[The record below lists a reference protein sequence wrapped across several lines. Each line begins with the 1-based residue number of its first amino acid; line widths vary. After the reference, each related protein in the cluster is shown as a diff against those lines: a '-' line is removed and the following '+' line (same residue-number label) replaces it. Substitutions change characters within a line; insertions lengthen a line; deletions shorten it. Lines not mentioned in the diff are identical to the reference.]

1 MVPRL
6 FGLRSAGLAACAA
19 ALCLPVHGDTMLSV
33 PVSGTSAAGNPV
45 SFMATL
51 SASGS
56 TLTIVLANVSQT
68 PTKATADVL
77 SSFYFDVFQDGVRP
91 TLSYASGAGQVYQV
105 RRNGDD
111 LYRPGGLPAGAT
123 DLRALAAG
131 AGTWQFR
138 SWNTSSPP
146 GPLNVSLP
154 PKLGFGIG
162 TVGNSAFNPNGF
174 FPLWVDQADYTLYS
188 TGTFAGIDPVGNLAN
203 RLLVKGTAT
212 FAFTGLDP
220 QRPVDFG
227 EPFVFGLGTTPDSMI
242 VFTPEPFAT
251 ALLVPGLIA
260 LLIGRLIRRH
270 RGPEPPR
277 PRPGGT
283 AAA

>member
-1 MVPRL
+1 MFPFL
-6 FGLRSAGLAACAA
+6 SGLRFAGLAACAA
-19 ALCLPVHGDTMLSV
+19 ALCLPVHGATMLSV

-45 SFMATL
+45 SFLATL

-56 TLTIVLANVSQT
+56 TLTLVLANVSQT
-68 PTKATADVL
+68 PTTATDDVL

-91 TLSYASGAGQVYQV
+91 TLAYASGAGQVYQV

-111 LYRPGGLPAGAT
+111 LYSPGGLPDGAT
-123 DLRALAAG
+123 DLRAFAAG
-131 AGTWQFR
+131 DGTWQFR

-146 GPLNVSLP
+146 GPLNVSLS

-162 TVGNSAFNPNGF
+162 TVGNSAFDPNGF
-174 FPLWVDQADYTLYS
+174 FPQFVDQADYTLYS
-188 TGTFAGIDPVGNLAN
+188 TGTFTGIDPVGNLAN

-212 FAFTGLDP
+212 FTFTGLDP
-220 QRPVDFG
+220 LRPVVFG
-227 EPFVFGLGTTPDSMI
+227 EPFVFGLGTTPDSVI
-242 VFTPEPFAT
+242 VFTPEPIAT
-251 ALLVPGLIA
+251 ALLIPGLLA
-260 LLIGRLIRRH
+260 LLVGRVLRRQ
-270 RGPEPPR
+270 RCPEPPR